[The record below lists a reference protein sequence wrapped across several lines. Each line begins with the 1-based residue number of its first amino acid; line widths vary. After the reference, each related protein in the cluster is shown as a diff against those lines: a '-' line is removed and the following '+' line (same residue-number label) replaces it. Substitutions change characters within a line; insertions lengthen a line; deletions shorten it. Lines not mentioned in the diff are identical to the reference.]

1 MIISV
6 DKIKE
11 HSGCGE
17 LSDNIILTRL
27 KAIEQVI
34 RVYTHNNFQNR
45 NARFEA
51 EASGNVLFGA
61 SPYIKV
67 GDTVQ
72 VSQSLVNDGLFTVIN
87 VTDDQTTLDGE
98 LFATKKNLITKIH
111 YPDDVVQCAIDLFK
125 WKLEFGDKI
134 GIKSESETLSKHSE
148 SVTYEDSATLF
159 MGYPVGILKGLAL
172 HSKARF

>member
-6 DKIKE
+6 DNIKE
-11 HSGCGE
+11 HIDCGE

-34 RVYTHNNFQNR
+34 RAFTHNNFQNR

-51 EASGNVLFGA
+51 EASDSYLFGA
-61 SPYIKV
+61 SPFIRV

-72 VSQSLVNDGLFTVIN
+72 ITQSLANDGLYTVID
-87 VTDDQTTLDGE
+87 VTDGQTMIDGV
-98 LFATKKNLITKIH
+98 LFATEKNLVTKIQ
-111 YPDDVVQCAIDLFK
+111 YPADVVQCAIDLFK

-148 SVTYEDSATLF
+148 SITYEDSATLF

-172 HSKARF
+172 HNKARF

>member
-6 DKIKE
+6 DNIKA
-11 HSGCGE
+11 HIDCGE

-34 RVYTHNNFQNR
+34 RAFTHNNFQNR
-45 NARFEA
+45 NARFVA
-51 EASGNVLFGA
+51 EASGGVLSGA
-61 SPYIKV
+61 SPFIRI

-72 VSQSLVNDGLFTVIN
+72 ISQSMVNDGLYTVIDI
-87 VTDDQTTLDGE
+87 TDGQTTVEGD
-98 LFATKKNLITKIH
+98 LFATKKNLVTKIE
-111 YPDDVVQCAIDLFK
+111 YPADVVQCAIDLFK
-125 WKLEFGDKI
+125 WKIEFGDKI
-134 GIKSESETLSKHSE
+134 GIKSESETLSRHSE

>member
-11 HSGCGE
+11 HIDCGE

-34 RVYTHNNFQNR
+34 RAFTHNNFQNR

-51 EASGNVLFGA
+51 EASSGVLLGA
-61 SPYIKV
+61 SPYIRV

-72 VSQSLVNDGLFTVIN
+72 VSQSMVNDGLYTVVN

-98 LFATKKNLITKIH
+98 LFATKKNLVTKIH

-148 SVTYEDSATLF
+148 SVTYEDSASLF

>member
-6 DKIKE
+6 DNIKA
-11 HSGCGE
+11 HIDCGE

-27 KAIEQVI
+27 NAIEQVI
-34 RVYTHNNFQNR
+34 RAFTHNNFQNR

-51 EASGNVLFGA
+51 EASGGVLSGA
-61 SPYIKV
+61 SPFIRV

-72 VSQSLVNDGLFTVIN
+72 ISQSLANDGLYTVID
-87 VTDDQTTLDGE
+87 VTDGQTTIDGD
-98 LFATKKNLITKIH
+98 LFATKKNLVTKIQ

-125 WKLEFGDKI
+125 WKIEFGDKI
-134 GIKSESETLSKHSE
+134 GIKSESEALSRHSE

>member
-11 HSGCGE
+11 HIDCGE
-17 LSDNIILTRL
+17 LTDNIIQTRL

-34 RVYTHNNFQNR
+34 RAFTHNNFQNR

-51 EASGNVLFGA
+51 EASGGVLLGA
-61 SPYIKV
+61 SPFIKV

-72 VSQSLVNDGLFTVIN
+72 ISQSLVNDGLYTVIG
-87 VTDDQTTLDGE
+87 VIDGQTTLDGE
-98 LFATKKNLITKIH
+98 LFSTEKNLITKIH

-148 SVTYEDSATLF
+148 SVTYEDSASLF
-159 MGYPVGILKGLAL
+159 MGYPTGILKGLAL
-172 HSKARF
+172 HQKARF

>member
-17 LSDNIILTRL
+17 LSDDVILTRL

-34 RVYTHNNFQNR
+34 RAFTNNNFQNR

-51 EASGNVLFGA
+51 EASGSVLSGA
-61 SPYIKV
+61 SPFIRV

-72 VSQSLVNDGLFTVIN
+72 ISQSLVNDGLYTVID
-87 VTDDQTTLDGE
+87 VIDGQTTLDGK
-98 LFATKKNLITKIH
+98 LFETKKNLVTKIH

-134 GIKSESETLSKHSE
+134 GIKSESESLSRHSE

>member
-11 HSGCGE
+11 HIDCGE
-17 LSDNIILTRL
+17 LTDNVILTRL

-34 RVYTHNNFQNR
+34 RAFTHNNFQNR

-51 EASGNVLFGA
+51 EASSSVLFGA
-61 SPYIKV
+61 SPFIKV

-72 VSQSLVNDGLFTVIN
+72 ISQSQVNDGLYTVIA
-87 VTDDQTTLDGE
+87 VASDQTTLDGE
-98 LFATKKNLITKIH
+98 LFETKKNLVTKIH
-111 YPDDVVQCAIDLFK
+111 YPADVVQCAIDLFE
-125 WKLEFGDKI
+125 WKLNFGSKI
-134 GIKSESETLSKHSE
+134 GIKSESESLSNHSE

-159 MGYPVGILKGLAL
+159 MGYPTGILKGLAL

>member
-6 DKIKE
+6 DNIKA
-11 HSGCGE
+11 HIDCGE

-34 RVYTHNNFQNR
+34 RAFTHNNFQNR

-51 EASGNVLFGA
+51 EASGGVLSGA
-61 SPYIKV
+61 SPYIRI

-72 VSQSLVNDGLFTVIN
+72 ISQSMVNDGLYTVIDI
-87 VTDDQTTLDGE
+87 TDGQTTVEGD
-98 LFATKKNLITKIH
+98 LFATKKNLVTKVQ
-111 YPDDVVQCAIDLFK
+111 YPDDVIQCAIDLFK
-125 WKLEFGDKI
+125 WKIEFGDKI
-134 GIKSESETLSKHSE
+134 GIKSESESLSRHSE